1 MAQGNNMNNSNINK
15 NNNKNNN
22 DNHNSIPINSSQ
34 PYNFVD
40 IGNSFGPDT
49 EDTAHWPMDNNNNNI
64 TGKNTHRNTVS
75 GPLNNGNIS
84 SGNQSVLSMNDAM
97 NNSTDQMNM
106 SSNVITQQEN
116 FQYSGNPMKQQTN
129 TMNDNNISSGYDGY
143 NVNNRKEPSIPV
155 DISKQE
161 TTQQYIPVADP
172 SPQAQKFH
180 GNNNNNK
187 SKRQYNNKNKNA
199 IETMTN
205 NFQVQP
211 GFSGHRNKIPTP
223 LNVGTKNPYS
233 HNNNNSNSNS
243 NKTSPSNLNANTSYA
258 SSTVISPVV
267 VFPYSIR
274 KYMASMA
281 AIKFHD
287 MIDMINLSVGRITQP
302 TYWQR
307 CMKEVFTQDAVIRY
321 SKTSTTEIRQFDFLV
336 PLVPILFVTLGRLG
350 VVRIEVLTQQLK
362 TELISD
368 GTIFFDC
375 PRCTFT
381 YHYPDGSYIT
391 HFVQLKGLFNSELK
405 VKWGD
410 LYMHSFVPGIEW
422 NSLERLIS
430 NNFANFDIF
439 KKLEGI
445 NSDNQNPTKMKYEDN
460 GANIKK
466 ESKEEIK
473 LENGSLD
480 DKNDSKGNFP
490 PNFEAITQL
499 RSHFSVFR
507 NVSVFGSQEGLMRVM
522 QVSTVMSS
530 LRNLRMYQKLH
541 KIDSPLIAMSEY
553 VERYKDHINIPLNQ
567 QRHPVYSQQQQ
578 ATAAPLSNK
587 FVQQE
592 RGLSALNQVRM
603 TSNGNIKTSMT
614 PIDRMSPFSHEVPKP
629 QTSSTSSGPSSEGR
643 PPLKKRRTS
652 CISPRSRGTP
662 SSIPSS
668 YDYSANEKI

>member
-1 MAQGNNMNNSNINK
+1 MSQGNNMNNHHSSVVMNG
-15 NNNKNNN
+15 
-22 DNHNSIPINSSQ
+22 SQ

-40 IGNSFGPDT
+40 TGNSFIQDT
-49 EDTAHWPMDNNNNNI
+49 ESTAHWPMDNNSNNN
-64 TGKNTHRNTVS
+64 TGKTTHRNTTS
-75 GPLNNGNIS
+75 GSLKNGNIT
-84 SGNQSVLSMNDAM
+84 SGNQSMISMNDSIN
-97 NNSTDQMNM
+97 NNSDQMNM
-106 SSNVITQQEN
+106 SSNILPQQEN
-116 FQYSGNPMKQQTN
+116 FQYSGNPMKQQPSLQQQANSMTN
-129 TMNDNNISSGYDGY
+129 SYNGYD
-143 NVNNRKEPSIPV
+143 VNDRKEPSI
-155 DISKQE
+155 SMEMEKQ
-161 TTQQYIPVADP
+161 QANNQYIPVADH
-172 SPQAQKFH
+172 SSQAQQFH
-180 GNNNNNK
+180 GNNKNNNNNNNNK
-187 SKRQYNNKNKNA
+187 SKRQYNNKNINA
-199 IETMTN
+199 IETMTT

-211 GFSGHRNKIPTP
+211 GFFGHRNKIPTP
-223 LNVGTKNPYS
+223 LSVGQKNPYS
-233 HNNNNSNSNS
+233 HNNNSNKNSD
-243 NKTSPSNLNANTSYA
+243 KTSPMKVNSNTPYA
-258 SSTVISPVV
+258 SQAIVSPVV

-302 TYWQR
+302 SYWQR
-307 CMKEVFTQDAVIRY
+307 CMKEVFTQDAIIRY
-321 SKTSTTEIRQFDFLV
+321 SKTSTTEVRQFDFLV

-391 HFVQLKGLFNSELK
+391 HFVQLKGLFNSDLK

-410 LYMHSFVPGIEW
+410 LHMHSFVPGIEW

-430 NNFANFDIF
+430 NNFSNFDIF
-439 KKLEGI
+439 KKLGGV
-445 NSDNQNPTKMKYEDN
+445 NGDAQDTVKMKNEEK
-460 GANIKK
+460 GSNIKK
-466 ESKEEIK
+466 GLKQEIK
-473 LENGSLD
+473 SENGSLD
-480 DKNDSKGNFP
+480 DKNESKGTYP

-553 VERYKDHINIPLNQ
+553 VERYKQNINIPLNQ
-567 QRHPVYSQQQQ
+567 QKHSIYSPQHQ
-578 ATAAPLSNK
+578 ATSAPLSNK
-587 FVQQE
+587 FVRQE
-592 RGLSALNQVRM
+592 KELSAFNQTRM
-603 TSNGNIKTSMT
+603 SSNDNVKTSMT
-614 PIDRMSPFSHEVPKP
+614 PIDGMSPFSHDGPKP

-662 SSIPSS
+662 GSVPSS
-668 YDYSANEKI
+668 YDYSTNEKIQ